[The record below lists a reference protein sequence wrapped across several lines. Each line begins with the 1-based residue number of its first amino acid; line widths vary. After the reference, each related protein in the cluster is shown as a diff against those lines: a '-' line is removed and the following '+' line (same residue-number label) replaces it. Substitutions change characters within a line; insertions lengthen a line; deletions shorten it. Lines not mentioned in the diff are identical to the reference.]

1 MVANRCLIPQ
11 QQHTNI
17 SRRLSSCCCAGFV
30 SCDLHASL
38 LMWLNHSHWSVILQ
52 CTAFFFL
59 NLLKKRRDGH
69 GAVFRFPYLD
79 SAANGVA
86 ITHLIVPTVLPNFL
100 SMSVNT
106 QIVLLSVNKISLEM
120 HHRLYMK
127 RDAPSLI
134 LIFHFLGKTFISLN
148 GQMSSNQF
156 SNKIK

>member
-1 MVANRCLIPQ
+1 M
-11 QQHTNI
+11 
-17 SRRLSSCCCAGFV
+17 
-30 SCDLHASL
+30 
-38 LMWLNHSHWSVILQ
+38 
-52 CTAFFFL
+52 
-59 NLLKKRRDGH
+59 
-69 GAVFRFPYLD
+69 FRFPYLD

-156 SNKIK
+156 SNQIKKKGNRICKTGLGLNTASKSSRDCVFWCPVYNECKPLVFFFTCEPSHCNKTLSALQSVTAARGLECHVY